1 MYGSLIHLL
10 RKGREDFRN
19 LIILVVNL
27 VFLSP
32 EEHLKQSIQ
41 RNKFVFALSA

>member
-1 MYGSLIHLL
+1 MYGSRIHLL
-10 RKGREDFRN
+10 RKGREN